1 MNSQP
6 AASASSL
13 PQSPGTELSLRGTR
27 ISPGLASGTVWVAG
41 DILDC
46 SAETHRIEPHQV
58 DAEMERVRRAF
69 VQVEAELEESARR
82 VSEQIDPSLG
92 EIFRAHRLM
101 LESLLSSNE
110 FERELRASLTSAGE
124 AVKRVFRKWEAKFT
138 AIQDETLH
146 ERADDILDLARR
158 VLRQLEGAD
167 AFGLAAMP
175 AGSVL
180 ATQRLLPSDVVA
192 LTPRDVKAIVVESL
206 GQGSHAALLA
216 REKGIPTLAGLP
228 GLLSQIRGGDE
239 ALVDAFR
246 EALIIAPSPNTR
258 RDFDQRLEKYRAS
271 LFTCKG
277 ECRKP
282 AITRDGQKISVEAN
296 LAAHASVESVIEN
309 GADGVGL
316 FRVEQLYF
324 ARELPPSEEELF
336 SELQHLVAPLR
347 EKSVTIRLLDIGGD
361 KAIPSLRLPFESNPL
376 LGKRGVRLLLD
387 YPQLARTQLK
397 TLLRLSQMQD
407 IRILVPMVTF
417 ERDMQQMRELLV
429 AVAGEMGIENL
440 PPLGAM
446 IETPAAALTVGQI
459 AKHADFLSVG
469 TNDLTQYTLVA
480 GRDNATVSG
489 YYEDT
494 HLSMLRLLGIIIA
507 EASGKPVTICGEMAG
522 REDVLPT
529 LLEIGF
535 RALSISP
542 PLIPTTK
549 ELIRSLDTRNLR
561 ANAAD

>member
-6 AASASSL
+6 AIGASSL
-13 PQSPGTELSLRGTR
+13 RQSSHTELSLRGIR

-41 DILDC
+41 DILDR

-58 DAEMERVRRAF
+58 EAEMERIRRA
-69 VQVEAELEESARR
+69 VMQVEAELEESARR
-82 VSEQIDPSLG
+82 VSEQIDPSLAG
-92 EIFRAHRLM
+92 IFRAHHLM

-110 FERELRASLTSAGE
+110 FETEMRESLTSAAE
-124 AVKRVFRKWEAKFT
+124 AVKSVFRKWEAKFA
-138 AIQDETLH
+138 AIQDETLRQ
-146 ERADDILDLARR
+146 RADDILDLARR

-180 ATQRLLPSDVVA
+180 VTQRLLPSDVVA
-192 LTPRDVKAIVVESL
+192 LSPRDVKAIVVESL
-206 GQGSHAALLA
+206 GQGSHAALLT

-228 GLLSQIRGGDE
+228 GLLSQIRSGDE
-239 ALVDAFR
+239 ALVDGFR
-246 EALIIAPSPNTR
+246 EELIISPNPER
-258 RDFDQRLEKYRAS
+258 RSDFDRRLEAYRAS
-271 LFTCKG
+271 LFICKG
-277 ECRKP
+277 ACRKP
-282 AITRDGQKISVEAN
+282 AITRDDQRISVEAN
-296 LAAHASVESVIEN
+296 LAVHASGETVIDN

-316 FRVEQLYF
+316 LRIEELYF
-324 ARELPPSEEELF
+324 ARELPSEEELF
-336 SELQHLVAPLR
+336 NELQHLVTPLR
-347 EKSVTIRLLDIGGD
+347 EKPVTIRLLDIGGD
-361 KAIPSLRLPFESNPL
+361 KAIPSLRLPIESNPL

-397 TLLRLSQMQD
+397 TLLRLSQAQD
-407 IRILVPMVTF
+407 IRILVPMVTI

-429 AVAGEMGIENL
+429 AVAHEMGIQNI

-459 AKHADFLSVG
+459 ARHADFLSVG

-494 HLSMLRLLGIIIA
+494 HPSMLRLLGIIIA

-522 REDVLPT
+522 REEVIPT

-542 PLIPTTK
+542 PLIPATK
-549 ELIRSLDTRNLR
+549 ELIRSIDTRSSP
-561 ANAAD
+561 ANID

>member
-1 MNSQP
+1 MNSQLP
-6 AASASSL
+6 ASASSL
-13 PQSPGTELSLRGTR
+13 PQSLRVELSLRGTR
-27 ISPGLASGTVWVAG
+27 ISPGLASGTVRVAG

-58 DAEMERVRRAF
+58 DAEMERIRGAF
-69 VQVEAELEESARR
+69 AQVEAELEQLARR

-92 EIFRAHRLM
+92 EIFRAHQLM
-101 LESLLSSNE
+101 LENLLSSNE
-110 FERELRASLTSAGE
+110 FERELRGSLTSAAE
-124 AVKRVFRKWEAKFT
+124 AVKIVFRKWEAKFA
-138 AIQDETLH
+138 AIQDETLRQ
-146 ERADDILDLARR
+146 RADDIVDLARR

-180 ATQRLLPSDVVA
+180 VTQRLLPSDVVA
-192 LTPRDVKAIVVESL
+192 VSPRDVKAIVVESL

-228 GLLSQIRGGDE
+228 GLLSQIRRGDE

-246 EALIIAPSPNTR
+246 EVLIISPSPETR
-258 RDFDQRLEKYRAS
+258 RDFEQRLEKYRAS
-271 LFTCKG
+271 LLTCKG
-277 ECRKP
+277 ECGEA
-282 AITRDGQKISVEAN
+282 AITRDGQTISVEAN
-296 LAAHASVESVIEN
+296 LAAHAGVDTVIES

-316 FRVEQLYF
+316 FRIEELYF

-347 EKSVTIRLLDIGGD
+347 EKPVTIRLLDIGGD
-361 KAIPSLRLPFESNPL
+361 KAIPSLRLPFEANPL

-397 TLLRLSQMQD
+397 VLLRLSQAQD
-407 IRILVPMVTF
+407 IRILVPMVTL
-417 ERDMQQMRELLV
+417 ERDMQQIRDLLV
-429 AVAGEMGIENL
+429 AAAHEIGIESL

-459 AKHADFLSVG
+459 VRHADFLSVG

-480 GRDNATVSG
+480 GRDNATVSD

-494 HLSMLRLLGIIIA
+494 LPSMLRLLGIIVA
-507 EASGKPVTICGEMAG
+507 EASGKPVTICGELAG
-522 REDVLPT
+522 REEVIPT

-549 ELIRSLDTRNLR
+549 ESIRSIDTRRPRGQL
-561 ANAAD
+561 D

>member
-1 MNSQP
+1 MNSQLP
-6 AASASSL
+6 ASASSL
-13 PQSPGTELSLRGTR
+13 PQSLRVELSLRGTR

-58 DAEMERVRRAF
+58 DAEMERIRGAF
-69 VQVEAELEESARR
+69 AQVEAELEQLARR

-92 EIFRAHRLM
+92 EIFRAHQLM

-110 FERELRASLTSAGE
+110 FERELRGSLTSAAE
-124 AVKRVFRKWEAKFT
+124 AVKIVFRKWEAKFA
-138 AIQDETLH
+138 AIQDETLRQ
-146 ERADDILDLARR
+146 RADDIVDLARR

-180 ATQRLLPSDVVA
+180 VTQRLLPSDVVA
-192 LTPRDVKAIVVESL
+192 LSPKDVKAIVVESL

-228 GLLSQIRGGDE
+228 GLLSQIRRGDE

-246 EALIIAPSPNTR
+246 EALIISPNPETR
-258 RDFDQRLEKYRAS
+258 HDFEQRLETYRAS
-271 LFTCKG
+271 LLTCKG
-277 ECRKP
+277 ECGKP
-282 AITRDGQKISVEAN
+282 AITRDGQTISVEAN
-296 LAAHASVESVIEN
+296 LAAYAGVDTVIEN

-316 FRVEQLYF
+316 FRIEELYF

-347 EKSVTIRLLDIGGD
+347 EKPVTIRLLDIGGD
-361 KAIPSLRLPFESNPL
+361 KAIPSLRLPFELNPL

-397 TLLRLSQMQD
+397 ALLRLSQAQD
-407 IRILVPMVTF
+407 IRILVPMVTL
-417 ERDMQQMRELLV
+417 ERDMQQIRELLL
-429 AVAGEMGIENL
+429 AAAHEIGIESL

-459 AKHADFLSVG
+459 VRHADFLSVG

-480 GRDNATVSG
+480 GRDNATVSD

-494 HLSMLRLLGIIIA
+494 HPSMLRLLGIIVA
-507 EASGKPVTICGEMAG
+507 EASGKPVTICGELAG
-522 REDVLPT
+522 REEVIPT

-549 ELIRSLDTRNLR
+549 ESIRSIDTRRPRGQL
-561 ANAAD
+561 D